1 MKNLSLYILTV
12 LIWGSTWYVI
22 TFQLGTVDP
31 FLSVGYRFLL
41 ASVFLFAFCAAT
53 GRLKVKFTR
62 RQHGFVLLQGILL
75 FCLNYWATYSSTAHL
90 TSGLVALCF
99 STLIILNIINQALF
113 FKMPIKPMV
122 VLGAAM
128 GLGGIAL
135 VFQPEIKTLSF
146 EDETLIGIAYCL
158 FGTVLVSFGNMT
170 AMRNNRDDMPV
181 ILTNTYGM
189 LYGGLIAFAIALLS
203 GSPLVFD
210 TSFNYIWSLVYL
222 AVLGSAVAFGC
233 YLTLMRSI
241 GADKAAYA
249 TVMFPVVALGVSTVF
264 EGYVWTPQ
272 SIAGMVLILAGNV
285 VAMRRDKPS
294 LKQNPA

>member
-22 TFQLGTVDP
+22 TFQLGTVEP
-31 FLSVGYRFLL
+31 FLSVSYRFLL
-41 ASVFLFAFCAAT
+41 AAVILFIFCALT
-53 GRLKVKFTR
+53 GRLKVKFTP
-62 RQHGFVLLQGILL
+62 RQHGFAALQGLLL
-75 FCLNYWATYSSTAHL
+75 FCLNYWATYSSTSHL

-99 STLIILNIINQALF
+99 STLIIFNIINQALF
-113 FKMPIKPMV
+113 FKIPIRPWV

-128 GLGGIAL
+128 GLCGIAL
-135 VFQPEIKTLSF
+135 VFQPEIKTLNLS
-146 EDETLIGIAYCL
+146 DHTLVGIAWCV
-158 FGTVLVSFGNMT
+158 FGTALVSLGNMT
-170 AMRNNRDDMPV
+170 AVRNGRDDMPV

-189 LYGGLIAFAIALLS
+189 LYGGLMAFALALAT
-203 GSPLVFD
+203 GAPLTFD
-210 TSFNYIWSLVYL
+210 PSFNYIWSLVYL

-249 TVMFPVVALGVSTVF
+249 TVLFPVVALGVSTVF

-272 SIAGMVLILAGNV
+272 SIAGMVLILIGNV
-285 VAMRRDKPS
+285 VAMKKRK
-294 LKQNPA
+294 NPAR